1 MHHELVNKTFHD
13 VRYCLGIFFVF
24 FKNWIPAGLADQ
36 YLAGAVLLGAAPCT
50 AWYSYGVI

>member
-1 MHHELVNKTFHD
+1 MRHELVNKTFHD
-13 VRYCLGIFFVF
+13 VRYCLSIFFVF